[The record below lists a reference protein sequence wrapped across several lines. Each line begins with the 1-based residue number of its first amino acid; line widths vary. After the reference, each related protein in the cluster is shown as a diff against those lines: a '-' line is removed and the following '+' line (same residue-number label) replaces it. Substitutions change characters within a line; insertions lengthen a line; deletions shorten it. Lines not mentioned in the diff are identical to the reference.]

1 MYCIICI
8 WSFLDE
14 LIVVYIPIV
23 YFIEVKLKLTS
34 TLFSLWTNYYF
45 VIESVHA
52 FSFVN
57 NVVYEVFLVLGRCDK
72 LSYKIFIGNVVS
84 RHLSSTWQF
93 WPFRSSWTSISWEG
107 LSIAPF
113 REWEKGWEDWVGIHF
128 SQKIIL
134 INYFHL
140 ALISGRYHILKV
152 SFS

>member
-14 LIVVYIPIV
+14 LIVVYIPIL

-113 REWEKGWEDWVGIHF
+113 RGVGEGVGGLSGDTFFSEDN
-128 SQKIIL
+128 
-134 INYFHL
+134 IN
-140 ALISGRYHILKV
+140 
-152 SFS
+152 